1 MFLWSEEIISKNVNF
16 IPCCN
21 SATAHTQQF
30 LLHYFFPFSPIRLGK
45 YLIYLILGRG
55 DSSWYCALQPF
66 KPSKRL
72 LSLAEKAR
80 KGWRCVRT
88 LYYFYPLLGS
98 IAKGLSDP
106 TRHVVQNRVWHTSQ
120 HVKNLD
126 SSHIFASNTVQLGLA
141 CLGDVFVVYVSWKW
155 HVRPCMNFFRWEK

>member
-1 MFLWSEEIISKNVNF
+1 MFLWTEEIISKNVNF
-16 IPCCN
+16 MPCCN

-30 LLHYFFPFSPIRLGK
+30 LLRYFFPFSPIRLGK

-106 TRHVVQNRVWHTSQ
+106 TRHVVQNRVWHSVSTCQ
-120 HVKNLD
+120 KFRLFTHFCVKHC
-126 SSHIFASNTVQLGLA
+126 STRT